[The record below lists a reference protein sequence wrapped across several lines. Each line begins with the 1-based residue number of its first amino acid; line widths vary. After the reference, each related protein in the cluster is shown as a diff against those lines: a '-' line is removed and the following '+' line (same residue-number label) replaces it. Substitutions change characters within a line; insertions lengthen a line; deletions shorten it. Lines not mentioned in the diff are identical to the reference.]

1 MITKWPYTL
10 KIKPKMRR
18 KYSQNLYWLR
28 KEMAK
33 REDKRKDR
41 NEKKS

>member
-1 MITKWPYTL
+1 M
-10 KIKPKMRR
+10 KIKPNMRR

-33 REDKRKDR
+33 REEKRK
-41 NEKKS
+41 NSKEEKS